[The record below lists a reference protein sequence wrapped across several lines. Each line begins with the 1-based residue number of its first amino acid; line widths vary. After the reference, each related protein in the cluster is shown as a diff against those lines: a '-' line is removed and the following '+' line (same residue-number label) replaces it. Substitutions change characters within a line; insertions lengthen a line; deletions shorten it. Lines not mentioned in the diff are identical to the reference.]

1 MGAADCNAGRFV
13 ASRKKPVQLQGV
25 VRRELVRKGTASEH
39 QAVVLHTDAG
49 ETLILQRIG
58 GNAFDDPAT
67 KALAGKR
74 VVAEGFRLGRLFR
87 YLTASEATSD
97 DGERE
102 S

>member
-1 MGAADCNAGRFV
+1 MAP
-13 ASRKKPVQLQGV
+13 RKKPEQLQGV

-39 QAVVLHTDAG
+39 RAVVLHTDAG
-49 ETLILQRIG
+49 EALILQRIG

-74 VVAEGFRLGRLFR
+74 VVAEGFRLGRVFR
-87 YLTASEATSD
+87 YVSASAETSVE
-97 DGERE
+97 GESE